1 LDPVRRLRRALDRW
15 PTRRCCGLSLLSTE
29 EQTAFDGR
37 VVSALPVDLEQHR
50 SRRCH
55 FLRAEAYALLTFEV
69 VEIVSLLS
77 WVSDS
82 LDKRR
87 VLARTCVR
95 ISARTSTSN
104 PPRHGSRQSSHR
116 EDHVIGILHCV
127 PSDACVQASG
137 RCLAIHRAA
146 KPFVSSCP
154 HPRWRALM
162 WTDRHRSARD
172 SGLYR
177 IQPTIHSR
185 VHRSHHCEHTY
196 ERARSFNTPDTLDT
210 TTRFAVLRGVAVS

>member
-1 LDPVRRLRRALDRW
+1 
-15 PTRRCCGLSLLSTE
+15 
-29 EQTAFDGR
+29 

-137 RCLAIHRAA
+137 RCLDDPSGCETLCFVLSTPSMEGIDVDRPAPQCPRLRPLSYPANDSLAGTSVASLRAY
-146 KPFVSSCP
+146 V
-154 HPRWRALM
+154 RA
-162 WTDRHRSARD
+162 SA
-172 SGLYR
+172 
-177 IQPTIHSR
+177 
-185 VHRSHHCEHTY
+185 
-196 ERARSFNTPDTLDT
+196 
-210 TTRFAVLRGVAVS
+210 